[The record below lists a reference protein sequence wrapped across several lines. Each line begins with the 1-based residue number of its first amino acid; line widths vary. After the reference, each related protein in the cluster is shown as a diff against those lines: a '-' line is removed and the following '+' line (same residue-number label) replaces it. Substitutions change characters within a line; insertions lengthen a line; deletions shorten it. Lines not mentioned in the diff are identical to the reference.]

1 MPIFISN
8 QTSKTRAE
16 TVLNS
21 NKTMFEPY
29 GDLVD
34 EAYSGYNDYM
44 FDNQD
49 PLCKTENNDTAE
61 TDSSNN
67 QSY

>member
-1 MPIFISN
+1 
-8 QTSKTRAE
+8 
-16 TVLNS
+16 
-21 NKTMFEPY
+21 MFEPY

-49 PLCKTENNDTAE
+49 PLCKTENNDTVE
-61 TDSSNN
+61 TDCSNN